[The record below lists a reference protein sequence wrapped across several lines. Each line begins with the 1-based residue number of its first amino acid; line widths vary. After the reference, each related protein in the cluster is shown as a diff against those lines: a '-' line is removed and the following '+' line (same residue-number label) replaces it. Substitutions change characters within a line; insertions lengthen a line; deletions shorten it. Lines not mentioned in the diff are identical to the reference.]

1 MQDRHTKMKPETIS
15 RSRITALVPTCNEEH
30 NILECIASV
39 SWADEIFVVDSFSS
53 DRTPELARGTGARV
67 IQHEY
72 INSAAQKNWAIPQ
85 CRHDWILIVDSD
97 ERVTLELRHEIIEI
111 LKADRIDP
119 ESVKDGYRIARM
131 NHFMGSPVRYCGWQ
145 NDTCLRLFR
154 AAHGRYQ
161 DRMVH
166 ADVIIDGRIG
176 RLRGKMMH
184 YTFTGFEQYMNK
196 FDRYTTLAAGD
207 RHHVTGKIGWP
218 QLVLRPAA
226 RFIKQYFIKRGFLDG
241 RVGLIVCGLASFSVF
256 MKYAKLW
263 GIRSAET
270 PPRPTEE
277 DSAIQSADDNTPP
290 LDDQK

>member
-1 MQDRHTKMKPETIS
+1 MNPETIS
-15 RSRITALVPTCNEEH
+15 RSKVTALLPTCNEEQ

-39 SWADEIFVVDSFSS
+39 SWVDEIFVVDSFSR
-53 DRTPELARGTGARV
+53 DRTPALARSAGARV

-72 INSAAQKNWAIPQ
+72 VSSAAQKNWAIPQ
-85 CRHDWILIVDSD
+85 CRHDWVLIVDSD
-97 ERVTLELRHEIIEI
+97 ERVTLELRREIIEI
-111 LKADRIDP
+111 LRADLIDP
-119 ESVKDGYRIARM
+119 GSVKDGYRIARM
-131 NHFMGSPVRYCGWQ
+131 NHFMGRPVRYCGWQ

-154 AAHGRYQ
+154 AARGRYQ

-166 ADVIIDGRIG
+166 ADVIIDGRTG
-176 RLRGKMMH
+176 RLREKMMH

-196 FDRYTTLAAGD
+196 FERYTTLAAGD

-226 RFIKQYFIKRGFLDG
+226 RFLKQYFIKRGFLDG

-263 GIRSAET
+263 GIRSAGT
-270 PPRPTEE
+270 RPTPTEE
-277 DSAIQSADDNTPP
+277 DSAIQSADTCATPV
-290 LDDQK
+290 DEQK